1 MKKKYI
7 SRWTHSVKF
16 VTSCVARERLNP
28 EEKSKR
34 YLPRS
39 VAFLTR
45 ISLCGNVSEEF
56 HHQVPKEQDAV
67 SSAASIIT
75 CTEPSLENQALL
87 IGTNAIF
94 TGKIILTYIKVTNE
108 NKKSET

>member
-1 MKKKYI
+1 M
-7 SRWTHSVKF
+7 F
-16 VTSCVARERLNP
+16 VTSCVARERLNH
-28 EEKSKR
+28 EKKSKR

-45 ISLCGNVSEEF
+45 ISLCGNVSGEF
-56 HHQVPKEQDAV
+56 HHQVPKEQHAF
-67 SSAASIIT
+67 SLTTEIIT
-75 CTEPSLENQALL
+75 YTEPSLENQAQL

-94 TGKIILTYIKVTNE
+94 TGKIILTYMKVTNE

>member
-1 MKKKYI
+1 MKSLTADSSDEEKVHIKMDAL
-7 SRWTHSVKF
+7 SQVC
-16 VTSCVARERLNP
+16 TSCVARERLNP

-67 SSAASIIT
+67 SSAA
-75 CTEPSLENQALL
+75 
-87 IGTNAIF
+87 
-94 TGKIILTYIKVTNE
+94 
-108 NKKSET
+108 